1 MPVTPRRLAAL
12 ALAALLLAPGARAAA
27 RPDFDADGRAD
38 VLWRDATGQLRLWLM
53 DTTPVATGQLPP
65 PADPQWRLEGLG
77 DLDGDGRAD
86 LLFRHAQSGENELW
100 SMNGTTRVRRLPLRR
115 VIDPDWRVAAV
126 HDFDGDGRDDVLWR
140 HEALG
145 AHVLWRMGPE
155 GGFTPRQLTS
165 EPELRWRV
173 LGAGDL
179 DGDGRADLLWRQG
192 ATSATRACLVTD
204 GAHACSALPTVP
216 AVDWQLAAVADFGG
230 DGKADLLWR
239 SDSAQAT
246 RLWTMNGATLASVAP
261 VDLPAKAE
269 LLAVG
274 DFDGDGKA
282 DLLWR
287 GEDPLGRTSG
297 TYVWLMDGPL
307 VRARL
312 RVGDTQ
318 GPWNAFAPPAP
329 PPTPPNPPGTGAPG
343 VAEAR
348 RFLDQCG
355 LGATPA
361 QVARVQSLGYAGF
374 LDEQLALPASGY
386 YDFVAAAST
395 TNDGA
400 RLGALRTRFFMNA
413 QLGEDQLRQRVVLAL
428 SQIVVVSVN
437 GVYDGPG
444 MAVYLDLLGRH
455 AFGNYRQLLQELTLN
470 PGMGDYLDMV
480 NNDKPN
486 PATGRQANE
495 NYARELLQLFTIGLV
510 ELHPTGAPRL
520 DAAGRPIPTYDQD
533 VVEGLARAF
542 TGWTY
547 APAPG
552 QPPQPHN
559 PRNYLQPMVLWPAN
573 HDSGEKLIL
582 RGQVLPAG
590 QTGQQDLDQAL
601 DAIFAHPNLGVFVG
615 RQLIQHLVTSSPSPG
630 YVARVAAAFD
640 GLGTGVRGDLRATL
654 RAVLLDPE
662 ARRDPAGQPDF
673 GRLKE
678 PLLFMTGLVRHLG
691 GAGQGYGLTSYTA
704 NMAQDVWSPPTVFGF
719 YSPDYRLP
727 GTGVNAPPFQIYA
740 ESTAVRR
747 ANFVNTLVFGTIGL
761 PSYAPPGATSVAI
774 DFTPWTSLAGDP
786 AALVADLDQRLMHGR
801 MSSAMRD
808 TIVAAVSATSSTS
821 PSTRARTALYLVATS
836 PQYQVQR

>member
-1 MPVTPRRLAAL
+1 MLVTTRRLATF
-12 ALAALLLAPGARAAA
+12 ALAALLAAPHALAAA

-53 DTTPVATGQLPP
+53 NTTPASTGLLAP
-65 PADPQWRLEGLG
+65 PADREWRLEGTG

-100 SMNGTTRVRRLPLRR
+100 SMNGTTLVRRLSLRR

-145 AHVLWRMGPE
+145 AHVLWRMGAE
-155 GGFTPRQLTS
+155 GAFTPRQLTT

-179 DGDGRADLLWRQG
+179 DGDGRADLVWRQG

-204 GAHACSALPTVP
+204 AAHTCSALPTVP
-216 AVDWQLAAVADFGG
+216 ASDWRLAAVADFGG
-230 DGKADLLWR
+230 DGRADLLWR
-239 SDSAQAT
+239 ADGDGAL
-246 RLWTMNGATLASVAP
+246 RLWTMNGAGVASIAP
-261 VDLPAKAE
+261 IAIPTKAE

-274 DFDGDGKA
+274 DFDGDGRA

-287 GEDPLGRTSG
+287 GEEPLGRRPG
-297 TYVWLMDGPL
+297 MFVWLMDGPVL
-307 VRARL
+307 RSAL
-312 RVGDTQ
+312 RVGDEQ
-318 GPWNAFAPPAP
+318 GGWNTVAPPAP
-329 PPTPPNPPGTGAPG
+329 PPTPPSPPAGGVPT

-361 QVARVQSLGYAGF
+361 LVARVQALGYAAF
-374 LDEQLALPASGY
+374 LDEQLALPPSGY

-395 TNDGA
+395 TNDSA
-400 RLGALRTRFFMNA
+400 RIGALRTRFFMNA
-413 QLGEDQLRQRVVLAL
+413 QLGQDQLRQRVVLAL

-444 MAVYLDLLGRH
+444 MAVYLDLLGRN
-455 AFGNYRQLLQELTLN
+455 AFGNYRQLMQELTLN

-486 PATGRQANE
+486 PVTGREANE

-547 APAPG
+547 APAAG

-573 HDSGEKLIL
+573 HDSGAKLIL
-582 RGQVLPAG
+582 GGQVLPAG

-630 YVARVAAAFD
+630 YVSRVASAFD
-640 GLGTGVRGDLRATL
+640 GLATGVRGDLRATL

-662 ARRDPAGQPDF
+662 ARRDPAGQLDF
-673 GRLKE
+673 GRLQE

-691 GAGQGYGLTSYTA
+691 GTGQGYGLTSYPA
-704 NMAQDVWSPPTVFGF
+704 NMAQDVWSAPSVFSF
-719 YSPDYRLP
+719 YSPDFRLP

-761 PSYAPPGATSVAI
+761 PSFAPPGATSVAI
-774 DFTPWTSLAGDP
+774 DFTPWTNLAGDP

-808 TIVAAVSATSSTS
+808 AIVAAVTATSPTS
-821 PSTRARTALYLVATS
+821 PSTRAKTALYLVATS
-836 PQYQVQR
+836 PQYQIQR